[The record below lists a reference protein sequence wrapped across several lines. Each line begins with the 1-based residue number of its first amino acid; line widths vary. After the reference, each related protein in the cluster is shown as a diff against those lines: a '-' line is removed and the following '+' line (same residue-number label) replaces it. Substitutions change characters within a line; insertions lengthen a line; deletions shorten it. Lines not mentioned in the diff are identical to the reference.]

1 MWGSTPQE
9 HDRNDLD
16 ELNAS
21 QERSDQIDQFVELIR
36 RIGTFRPEVFRVAH
50 NVPLPQGNPG
60 NE

>member
-16 ELNAS
+16 ELQAS
-21 QERSDQIDQFVELIR
+21 QERIAQIDQFVELIR
-36 RIGTFRPEVFRVAH
+36 RIGKFRPEVFRVVH
-50 NVPLPQGNPG
+50 HVPVPQGNPV